1 MAKRRKQARKT
12 KRKTAKR
19 RMAGRKAAAT
29 RAATRAAK
37 RTATN
42 IANTPAAQ
50 SLMQV
55 AERAVRRQS
64 NKVLDAATKR
74 YNRLMRQAARAT
86 NDANKRKYLAA
97 ALTAVVVAGVVAN
110 DLKRRIDK
118 SAAGGRK
125 KRL

>member
-19 RMAGRKAAAT
+19 RMAGRKA
-29 RAATRAAK
+29 AATRAAK

>member
-1 MAKRRKQARKT
+1 MAKRRKKARKSA
-12 KRKTAKR
+12 KRKA
-19 RMAGRKAAAT
+19 AGRKAAAT
-29 RAATRAAK
+29 RAAK
-37 RTATN
+37 RTAGSITD
-42 IANTPAAQ
+42 TPAAQ

-55 AERAVRRQS
+55 AERAVLRQS

>member
-1 MAKRRKQARKT
+1 MAKRRKKT
-12 KRKTAKR
+12 RKTAKR
-19 RMAGRKAAAT
+19 RMAGRKAT
-29 RAATRAAK
+29 ATRAAK
-37 RTATN
+37 ATATS

-74 YNRLMRQAARAT
+74 YNRLMRQAAGAT

>member
-1 MAKRRKQARKT
+1 MAKRRKKARKT
-12 KRKTAKR
+12 TKR
-19 RMAGRKAAAT
+19 RTAARKAAAV
-29 RAATRAAK
+29 RSAK
-37 RTATN
+37 RTATS

-55 AERAVRRQS
+55 AERAVLRQS
-64 NKVLDAATKR
+64 NKVLNAATKR
-74 YNRLMRQAARAT
+74 YNRLVRQAAKAT
-86 NDANKRKYLAA
+86 SDANKRKYLAA

-125 KRL
+125 KRP

>member
-29 RAATRAAK
+29 RAATR
-37 RTATN
+37 TATS

>member
-1 MAKRRKQARKT
+1 MAKRRKKARKT
-12 KRKTAKR
+12 VRRKSAKR
-19 RMAGRKAAAT
+19 RMAGRKAAIT
-29 RAATRAAK
+29 
-37 RTATN
+37 RTATS

-118 SAAGGRK
+118 NAAGGRK